1 MKKNVGDLDSY
12 LRITA
17 GLSML
22 GMGIKRDSNPLIFL
36 GSMKVAEGITR
47 FCPLLDIMNISTVQ
61 RRFKDSQV

>member
-1 MKKNVGDLDSY
+1 MKKNVGDLDSF

-22 GMGIKRDSNPLIFL
+22 GIGIRKNCNPLIML

-47 FCPLLDIMNISTVQ
+47 YCPLLSLMGISTEQ
-61 RRFKDSQV
+61 RVI

>member
-22 GMGIKRDSNPLIFL
+22 GMGIKRECNSLIIL
-36 GSMKVAEGITR
+36 GSMAVAEGITR
-47 FCPLLDIMNISTVQ
+47 YCPLLSLMDMSTK
-61 RRFKDSQV
+61 RRVI